1 MPMLCGSQMWYDH
14 PASTNASGT
23 FQHPCFPPPAGAGQG
38 GGHPPG
44 SARLWRAS
52 HLHQRT
58 PAGDASRPQRG
69 RGRVGAIPLRVRLRR
84 APPSASRPQCQSR
97 LENLGDTS
105 AITVRPLGER
115 MLFSAGYSRLLATSV
130 DVTGV
135 YKGDLILSPPAY
147 SFYPH
152 PHQPDPYHRAG
163 CPWYNAENR
172 RP

>member
-1 MPMLCGSQMWYDH
+1 MRASVAIRLLRYDPWGHLDDCGGAV
-14 PASTNASGT
+14 PSGRVWNPPRRT
-23 FQHPCFPPPAGAGQG
+23 CPCTRITVFRF
-38 GGHPPG
+38 G
-44 SARLWRAS
+44 SATLN
-52 HLHQRT
+52 QRT
-58 PAGDASRPQRG
+58 TAGGTSRPQRG